1 MLALRI
7 NRANGEWDAYWQGLE
22 QQAA

>member
-1 MLALRI
+1 LALRI